1 MVRVSG
7 LPSDLG
13 SGLSVLLLTGSDAG
27 RLVCYPRVLGAAA
40 PVCGDRDDA
49 FASARPVLLTEPSSP
64 ASVRVPFRT
73 PGDASDGKD

>member
-49 FASARPVLLTEPSSP
+49 FASARPVLTEPSSP